1 MAKFKIGDRVKCTN
15 ASPVRFGFNA
25 PPLVLGREYIIYKIH
40 FCSTCGMENLD
51 VGLISKNGNP
61 SYCRCLTM
69 IENSNTYFAASYRFE
84 KAIEKVEYI
93 AVTTNIEI
101 QEPTLN

>member
-1 MAKFKIGDRVKCTN
+1 MAKFKIGDRVKCINT
-15 ASPVRFGFNA
+15 SPQGFGFNA
-25 PPLVLGREYIIYKIH
+25 PPLVLGREYIIYRIQ
-40 FCSTCGMENLD
+40 FCSTCGTEKLD
-51 VGLISKNGNP
+51 VGLISRNGEP
-61 SYCRCLTM
+61 SYCNCLTM
-69 IENSNTYFAASYRFE
+69 IENSNSYYASAHRFE